1 LQNLT
6 REQGAKP
13 KVEFSEKQRRIIDM
27 GTRKALY
34 SSAAAIALAVL
45 VVAAPARVQAQQT
58 APVDIGATDLGGVVT
73 GPNGPEAGVWVIA
86 ETADLPTKMVKI
98 VVTDDQGRYVMPDLP
113 KANYTV
119 WVRGY
124 GLVDSPK
131 VMTAPGKI
139 VNLTAVPAPNEAA
152 AAEYYPPVYWL
163 SMAKMPDKSEFP
175 GTGNDGN
182 GINPRVRSQSQFLSE
197 FKTDGCF
204 HCHAIGTK
212 ATRTLSP
219 LLGDFKNSEDAWLR
233 RIQSGQASKDMVETI
248 ERFGT
253 FRGAKMLADWTDRIA
268 GGQLPA
274 AKPPR
279 PQGLE
284 RNVVITVWDWAN
296 PKAYLHDEVATDK
309 RNPTINAY
317 GSLYGATE
325 NSTDFVPIFDPIKS
339 VATSVK
345 LPVRDPKT
353 PSAINNVMMAPSV
366 WWGEEKLWNAQTIP
380 HSLMLDEKGRVWYAA
395 RVRPQA
401 NPDVCKAGSDHPSAK
416 VFPIAAS
423 NRHVVMLDPKT
434 NDFMTVST
442 CFPTHHV
449 QFGFDANRTLWASSG
464 GIGAAV
470 LGWVNTKMLEETG
483 DEMKS
488 QGWTPF
494 VLDTNGN
501 GKRDEGYVEPN
512 QPVDPTKDKRIRV
525 GFYSIAP
532 SPKDGTIWGTVTGYP
547 GSVVRVDP
555 GPNPSET
562 ALAEIYEVPLP
573 GYSPRGGD
581 IDSQGVMWSALS
593 SGHLGSFDRTKC
605 KGPLN
610 GPNATGKQCPEGWTL
625 YPLPGPQLGGVAD
638 NGSGETPYYAWV
650 DQHDTLG
657 LGKDVPIATGNQN
670 DSLIALKD
678 GKLVNMVVPYPLGFW
693 AKGLDGRID
702 DPNAGWKGRGVWS
715 NTGNRTPFHLEGGKV
730 NSPKV
735 VHFQM
740 RPDPLA
746 R

>member
-1 LQNLT
+1 MT
-6 REQGAKP
+6 TKR
-13 KVEFSEKQRRIIDM
+13 
-27 GTRKALY
+27 ALY
-34 SSAAAIALAVL
+34 CGVAAVALAAVL
-45 VVAAPARVQAQQT
+45 AFSPSQVRAQQP
-58 APVDIGATDLGGVVT
+58 AAVSIGDTDLGGVVR

-86 ETADLPTKMVKI
+86 ETNDLPTRMVKI

-124 GLVDSPK
+124 GLVDSAK
-131 VMTAPGKI
+131 VQTSPGKI
-139 VNLTAVPAPNEAA
+139 LNLTAVPAPNDAA
-152 AAEYYPPVYWL
+152 AAEYYPPIYWL
-163 SMAKMPDKSEFP
+163 SMAKMPDQSEFP

-182 GINPRVRSQSQFLSE
+182 GINPRIKSLPHFLSE

-204 HCHAIGTK
+204 HCHAIGTQ
-212 ATRTLSP
+212 ATRNLSP
-219 LLGDFKNSEDAWLR
+219 LLGDFKASEDAWLR

-253 FRGAKMLADWTDRIA
+253 FRGAKMLGEWSDRIA
-268 GGQLPA
+268 KGELPA
-274 AKPPR
+274 SKPTR

-284 RNVVITVWDWAN
+284 RNVVITVWDWAD

-325 NSTDFVPIFDPIKS
+325 NSTDLVPVFDPVKS

-353 PSAINNVMMAPSV
+353 PSATANVMMAPSV

-380 HSLMLDEKGRVWYAA
+380 HSLMLDEKARVWFAA
-395 RVRPQA
+395 RIRPAA
-401 NPDVCKAGSDHPSAK
+401 NPDACKAGSDHPSAK
-416 VFPIAAS
+416 AFPINAS
-423 NRHVVMLDPKT
+423 NRHIIMLDPKT
-434 NDFMTVST
+434 KDFTLVST

-449 QFGFDANRTLWASSG
+449 QFGFDPNRTLWTSSG
-464 GIGAAV
+464 GVGAEV
-470 LGWVNTKMLEETG
+470 LGWVNTKILEETG
-483 DEMKS
+483 DEMKA

-494 VLDTNGN
+494 ILDTNGN
-501 GKRDEGYVEPN
+501 GKRDEGYVQPN

-532 SPKDGTIWGTVTGYP
+532 SPKDGSIWGTVVGYP

-555 GPNPSET
+555 GLNPSET
-562 ALAEIYEVPLP
+562 ALAEIFEVPLP

-581 IDSQGVMWSALS
+581 IDSQGVMWAALS

-610 GPNATGKQCPEGWTL
+610 GPNATGKHCPEGWTL
-625 YPLPGPQLGGVAD
+625 YTLPGPQLGGVSEKD
-638 NGSGETPYYAWV
+638 GSGETPYYAWV

-678 GKLVNMVVPYPLGFW
+678 GKTVNMIVPYPMGFW

>member
-1 LQNLT
+1 MVT
-6 REQGAKP
+6 K
-13 KVEFSEKQRRIIDM
+13 
-27 GTRKALY
+27 KALY
-34 SSAAAIALAVL
+34 SSVAAIALAVL
-45 VVAAPARVQAQQT
+45 VVAAPVRVQAQQN
-58 APVDIGATDLGGVVT
+58 APVSIGATDLGGVVT
-73 GPNGPEAGVWVIA
+73 GPKGPEAGVWVIA

-124 GLVDSPK
+124 GLIDSPK
-131 VMTAPGKI
+131 VTTAPGKI
-139 VNLTAVPAPNEAA
+139 VNLTAVPAPSEAA
-152 AAEYYPPVYWL
+152 AAEIYPPIYWL
-163 SMAKMPDKSEFP
+163 SMAKIPETSEFP

-182 GINPRVRSQSQFLSE
+182 GINPNIKSLPQFLSA

-219 LLGDFKNSEDAWLR
+219 ALGDFKNSEDAWLR
-233 RIQSGQASKDMVETI
+233 RIQSGQAGKDMVETV

-268 GGQLPA
+268 AGALPA
-274 AKPPR
+274 SKPPR

-317 GSLYGATE
+317 GALYGATE
-325 NSTDFVPIFDPIKS
+325 NSTDLVPIFDPIKS
-339 VATSVK
+339 IATTIK

-353 PSAINNVMMAPSV
+353 PSAINNPQMAPSV
-366 WWGEEKLWNAQTIP
+366 WWGEEKLWTAQTIP
-380 HSLMLDEKGRVWYAA
+380 HSLMLDEKARVWYAA
-395 RVRPQA
+395 RVRPAA
-401 NPDVCKAGSDHPSAK
+401 NPDFCKAGSDHPSAK

-423 NRHVVMLDPKT
+423 NRHIVMLDPAT
-434 NDFMTVST
+434 NNFTMVST

-449 QFGFDANRTLWASSG
+449 QFGFDANRTLWTSSG
-464 GIGAAV
+464 GVGAAV

-483 DEMKS
+483 DEVKS

-501 GKRDEGYVEPN
+501 GKRDAFVEPN
-512 QPVDPTKDKRIRV
+512 QPVDPAKDKRIRV

-532 SPKDGTIWGTVTGYP
+532 NPKDGSIWGTVTGFP

-555 GPNPSET
+555 GSNPSET
-562 ALAEIYEVPLP
+562 ALAEIYEVPAP
-573 GYSPRGGD
+573 GFSPRGGD
-581 IDSQGVMWSALS
+581 IDSQGVMYSALS
-593 SGHLGSFDRTKC
+593 SGHLGAFDRSKC

-610 GPNATGKQCPEGWTL
+610 GPTATGKHCPEGWTL
-625 YPLPGPQLGGVAD
+625 YPLP
-638 NGSGETPYYAWV
+638 
-650 DQHDTLG
+650 
-657 LGKDVPIATGNQN
+657 
-670 DSLIALKD
+670 
-678 GKLVNMVVPYPLGFW
+678 
-693 AKGLDGRID
+693 
-702 DPNAGWKGRGVWS
+702 
-715 NTGNRTPFHLEGGKV
+715 
-730 NSPKV
+730 
-735 VHFQM
+735 
-740 RPDPLA
+740 
-746 R
+746 

>member
-1 LQNLT
+1 M
-6 REQGAKP
+6 
-13 KVEFSEKQRRIIDM
+13 SIRRS
-27 GTRKALY
+27 LY
-34 SSAAAIALAVL
+34 SGAAAITFAVL
-45 VVAAPARVQAQQT
+45 VVGASTPVRAQQS
-58 APVDIGATDLGGVVT
+58 APVSIGDTDIGGVVT
-73 GPNGPEAGVWVIA
+73 GPHGPEAGVWVIA

-124 GLVDSPK
+124 GLVDSAK
-131 VMTAPGKI
+131 ATTTPGKI
-139 VNLTAVPAPNEAA
+139 VNITAVPAPNEAA

-163 SMAKMPDKSEFP
+163 SLIKIPDKTEFP

-182 GINPRVRSQSQFLSE
+182 GVNPNMRSQTQFLRE

-219 LLGDFKNSEDAWLR
+219 ALGDFKSSEDAWLR

-274 AKPPR
+274 SKPPR

-309 RNPTINAY
+309 RNPTVNAY

-325 NSTDFVPIFDPIKS
+325 NSTDFVPIFDPMKNA
-339 VATSVK
+339 ATTVK

-353 PSAINNVMMAPSV
+353 PSTINAVQMAPSV

-395 RVRPQA
+395 RVRAPA
-401 NPDVCKAGSDHPSAK
+401 NPDFCKAGSDHPSAK
-416 VFPIAAS
+416 VFPIPTS
-423 NRHVVMLDPKT
+423 NRHVIMLDPATKNFT
-434 NDFMTVST
+434 LVST

-483 DEMKS
+483 DEVKS

-501 GKRDEGYVEPN
+501 GKRDDYVEPN

-532 SPKDGTIWGTVTGYP
+532 SPADGSIWGTVTGYP

-555 GPNPSET
+555 GPNPSVT

-581 IDSQGVMWSALS
+581 IDSQGVMWSALA
-593 SGHLGSFDRTKC
+593 SGHLGSFDRRKC

-625 YPLPGPQLGGVAD
+625 YPLPGPQFGGVND
-638 NGSGETPYYAWV
+638 PGSGETPYYAWV

-678 GKLVNMVVPYPLGFW
+678 GKLINMVVPYPVGFW

-730 NSPKV
+730 NTPKV

>member
-1 LQNLT
+1 M
-6 REQGAKP
+6 
-13 KVEFSEKQRRIIDM
+13 SIRRI
-27 GTRKALY
+27 LY
-34 SSAAAIALAVL
+34 SGVAAITFAVL
-45 VVAAPARVQAQQT
+45 VVSASTPVRAQQS
-58 APVDIGATDLGGVVT
+58 APVGIGDTDIGGVVT
-73 GPNGPEAGVWVIA
+73 GANGPEAGVWVIA

-124 GLVDSPK
+124 GLVDSAK
-131 VMTAPGKI
+131 TTTTPGKI
-139 VNLTAVPAPNEAA
+139 VNITTVPAPNEAA

-163 SMAKMPDKSEFP
+163 SLIKIPDKTEFP
-175 GTGNDGN
+175 GSGNDGN
-182 GINPRVRSQSQFLSE
+182 GINPNMKSQTQFLRE

-219 LLGDFKNSEDAWLR
+219 ALGDFKSSEDAWLR

-253 FRGAKMLADWTDRIA
+253 FRGAKMLADWSDRIA

-309 RNPTINAY
+309 RNPTVNAY

-325 NSTDFVPIFDPIKS
+325 NSTDFVPVFDPIKS
-339 VATSVK
+339 TATTVK

-353 PSAINNVMMAPSV
+353 PSTSAAVMMAPSV

-395 RVRPQA
+395 RVRAAA
-401 NPDVCKAGSDHPSAK
+401 NPDICKAGSDHPSAK
-416 VFPIAAS
+416 AFPIPAS
-423 NRHVVMLDPKT
+423 NRHVVMLDPATKNFT
-434 NDFMTVST
+434 LVST

-501 GKRDEGYVEPN
+501 GKRDDFVEPN
-512 QPVDPTKDKRIRV
+512 QPVDPAKDKRIRV

-532 SPKDGTIWGTVTGYP
+532 SPVDGSIWGTVTGYP

-562 ALAEIYEVPLP
+562 ALSEIYEVPLP

-581 IDSQGVMWSALS
+581 IDTQGVMWSALA
-593 SGHLGSFDRTKC
+593 SGHLGSFDRRKC

-625 YPLPGPQLGGVAD
+625 YPLPGPQLGNVND
-638 NGSGETPYYAWV
+638 PGSGETPYYAWV

-657 LGKDVPIATGNQN
+657 LGKDIPIATGNQN
-670 DSLIALKD
+670 NSLIALKD
-678 GKLVNMVVPYPLGFW
+678 GKLINMVVPYPLGFW

>member
-1 LQNLT
+1 MRIN
-6 REQGAKP
+6 ENH
-13 KVEFSEKQRRIIDM
+13 RRNIDM
-27 GTRKALY
+27 ATKRALY
-34 SSAAAIALAVL
+34 CGVAAVALAAILA
-45 VVAAPARVQAQQT
+45 AAPARVHAQQG
-58 APVDIGATDLGGVVT
+58 AEQNAAVNIGATDLGGVVR
-73 GPNGPEAGVWVIA
+73 GPNGSEAGVWVIA
-86 ETADLPTKMVKI
+86 ETNDLPTRMVKI

-124 GLVDSPK
+124 GLIDSPK
-131 VMTAPGKI
+131 VTTAPGKI

-152 AAEYYPPVYWL
+152 AAEYYPPIYWL
-163 SMAKMPDKSEFP
+163 SMANMPDKSEFP

-182 GINPRVRSQSQFLSE
+182 GINPKIRSLPQFLSE

-219 LLGDFKNSEDAWLR
+219 LLGEFKSSQDAWLR

-248 ERFGT
+248 ERYGT
-253 FRGAKMLADWTDRIA
+253 FRGAKMLGDWTDRIA
-268 GGQLPA
+268 GGALPA
-274 AKPPR
+274 TKPPR

-284 RNVVITVWDWAN
+284 RNVVITVWDWAG
-296 PKAYLHDEVATDK
+296 PKNYLHDEISTDK
-309 RNPTINAY
+309 RDPTVNAN
-317 GSLYGATE
+317 GKLFGATE
-325 NSTDFVPIFDPIKS
+325 NSTDFVPMFDPVTS
-339 VATSVK
+339 TATTVK
-345 LPVRDPKT
+345 LPVRDAKT
-353 PSAINNVMMAPSV
+353 PSASNNVIMAPSV
-366 WWGEEKLWNAQTIP
+366 FWGEEKIWDAQTIP
-380 HSLMLDEKGRVWYAA
+380 HSLMLDEKARVWYAA
-395 RVRPQA
+395 RIRPAA
-401 NPDVCKAGSDHPSAK
+401 NPDACKAGSDHPSAK
-416 VFPIAAS
+416 AFPINAS
-423 NRHVVMLDPKT
+423 NRHIVMLDPATKNFT
-434 NDFMTVST
+434 TVGT

-449 QFGFDANRTLWASSG
+449 QFGFDANRTLWTSSG

-470 LGWVNTKMLEETG
+470 LGWINTKMLEETG

-494 VLDTNGN
+494 ILDTNGN

-512 QPVDPTKDKRIRV
+512 QPVDPAKDKRIRV
-525 GFYSIAP
+525 GFYAVSP
-532 SPKDGTIWGTVTGYP
+532 SPVDGTIWGTVTGFP
-547 GSVVRVDP
+547 GSVVRVNP
-555 GPNPSET
+555 GSNPSET
-562 ALAEIYEVPLP
+562 ALAEIYEVPMP

-581 IDSQGVMWSALS
+581 IDSQGVMWAALS
-593 SGHLGSFDRTKC
+593 SGHLGSFDRRKC

-610 GPNATGKQCPEGWTL
+610 GPTATGNHCPEGWTL
-625 YPLPGPQLGGVAD
+625 YPLPGPQLGGVSD
-638 NGSGETPYYAWV
+638 KDGSGETPYYAWV

-678 GKLVNMVVPYPLGFW
+678 GKPINMVVPYPMGFW

-702 DPNAGWKGRGVWS
+702 DANAGWKGRGVWS
-715 NTGNRTPFHLEGGKV
+715 NTGNRTPFHLEGGKE

>member
-1 LQNLT
+1 
-6 REQGAKP
+6 
-13 KVEFSEKQRRIIDM
+13 M
-27 GTRKALY
+27 GTKKAGTKALY
-34 SSAAAIALAVL
+34 SSVAAIALAAL
-45 VVAAPARVQAQQT
+45 VVAAPAPVQAQQD
-58 APVDIGATDLGGVVT
+58 AGVSIGATDLGGVVT
-73 GPNGPEAGVWVIA
+73 GPKGPEAGVWVIA

-124 GLVDSPK
+124 GLIDSPK
-131 VMTAPGKI
+131 ITTVPGKI
-139 VNLTAVPAPNEAA
+139 VNLTAVPAPSEAA
-152 AAEYYPPVYWL
+152 AAEIYPPVYWL
-163 SMAKMPDKSEFP
+163 SMAKMPETSEFP

-182 GINPRVRSQSQFLSE
+182 GINPRIQSLSHFLSE

-219 LLGDFKNSEDAWLR
+219 ALGDFKNSEDAWLR

-268 GGQLPA
+268 AGALPA
-274 AKPPR
+274 TKPPR

-284 RNVVITVWDWAN
+284 RNVVITLWDWAG
-296 PKAYLHDEVATDK
+296 PKAYLHDEISTDK

-339 VATSVK
+339 VATTVK

-353 PSAINNVMMAPSV
+353 PSAINAVQMAPSV

-380 HSLMLDEKGRVWYAA
+380 HSLMLDERARVWYAA
-395 RVRPQA
+395 RVRPAA
-401 NPDVCKAGSDHPSAK
+401 NPDFCKAGSDHPSAK
-416 VFPIAAS
+416 VFPINAS
-423 NRHVVMLDPKT
+423 NRHIVMLDPAT
-434 NDFMTVST
+434 NKFTTVST

-449 QFGFDANRTLWASSG
+449 QFGFDADRTLWTSSG
-464 GIGAAV
+464 GVGAAV
-470 LGWVNTKMLEETG
+470 LGWINTKMLEETG

-501 GKRDEGYVEPN
+501 GKRDAGYVEPN

-532 SPKDGTIWGTVTGYP
+532 NPKDGSIWGTVTGFP
-547 GSVVRVDP
+547 GSVVRVNP
-555 GPNPSET
+555 GANPSET
-562 ALAEIYEVPLP
+562 ALAEIYEVPAP
-573 GYSPRGGD
+573 GFSPRGGD
-581 IDSQGVMWSALS
+581 IDSQGVMYAALS
-593 SGHLGSFDRTKC
+593 SGHLGAFDRSKC

-610 GPNATGKQCPEGWTL
+610 GPTATGKQCPEGWTL
-625 YPLPGPQLGGVAD
+625 YPLPGPQLGGVNA

-678 GKLVNMVVPYPLGFW
+678 GKLINMVVPYPMGFW

-702 DPNAGWKGRGVWS
+702 DPNAGWKGRGVWT
-715 NTGNRTPFHLEGGKV
+715 NTGNRTPFHLEGGKE

-735 VHFQM
+735 VHFQI